1 MTTIT
6 GQLHK
11 LNAGAWVELYA
22 LDLTPLS
29 GGIVRFHAGTNALKQ
44 SVVWQGNTY
53 QPYPIQADGFEVD
66 GSGKMPRP
74 RLRVSN
80 AAGLMSSLVR
90 QYEDFVGMR
99 LVRKRTMVQYLD
111 AVNFP
116 GGVNP
121 TADPLSALADETWFV
136 VQKTSENKLQVEFE
150 LGSALDL
157 QGISL
162 PRRQIISGICSW
174 VYRDASTCGYSG
186 GPVATRFDVPT
197 SDPAQDNCS
206 HTLTGCKARFGANA
220 VLPFGGFPGAGSA
233 GR

>member
-29 GGIVRFHAGTNALKQ
+29 GGIVRFHAGTNALNQ

-174 VYRDASTCGYSG
+174 IYRDAGTCGYAG

-197 SDPAQDNCS
+197 ADPLQDNCS
-206 HTLTGCKARFGANA
+206 RTLTGCRLRFGANA
-220 VLPFGGFPGAGSA
+220 VLPFGGFPGAGST